1 MIVDDILKPAQE
13 EGVVEVT
20 YETLGDLVQRFHDH
34 TEEIP
39 VYRVQAIE
47 SVQRDQGHR
56 IVATGQ
62 QSADMLE
69 RIRELERDNMRLRDM
84 IYVASMRLVPGG
96 IWATVLRLFL
106 EYPSVDPTMPNT
118 RSGASRT
125 REGINEQID
134 RRLAGAL
141 GARDAARNLEPLI
154 GGGGEQEEIS
164 GNGGNGNGGNG
175 NGGNGN
181 GGGNGYN
188 FRGFMPAR
196 ECTYQDFLKCQP
208 LSFNGTEAVV
218 GLTHWFEKMETVFH
232 ISNYPEKYQVKM
244 VPIEEDKV
252 ERFIGGLPDNIQ
264 GNVIAAKSTKLQDS
278 ISIANNLMDQKL
290 KGYARSAE
298 NKRRLENNPR
308 DTHRQQPVFKRQN
321 VGGQNVA
328 RAYTAGNNEK
338 NGVCWISFL
347 LKQVQNAPCS
357 TVYCEMWKLLR
368 HFRKDCPK
376 LRNLNRGN
384 KTGNK
389 NGNKTENQNGGNK
402 ATTRAYAIGGGGVS
416 NPDSNVVTGTALLD
430 VAPSTLDTS
439 YAIELADGRIL
450 ETNVVLRGCT
460 LGLLGHSLDI
470 DLMPIELGDDCDGG
484 TQVTSKKTKDK
495 SEEKRLEDVPI
506 VREFL
511 EVFLEDFPGLPPA
524 RQVKFQIDLV
534 PSVAPVARA
543 PYRLAPAEMQELSTQ
558 LQELSE
564 KGFIRPS
571 SSPWGAPVLF
581 FKKKD
586 GSFLI
591 CINYR
596 SRVYSKI
603 DLISGYHQHRV
614 HEEDIPKKTFRT
626 RYGHY
631 EFQVMSF
638 GLTNALAAFMD
649 LMNRGSEN
657 FMVYC
662 NASHKGLGKIW
673 MQKEKVIA
681 YASRQLKVHKKNY
694 TTHDLELGAV
704 VFALKMWIH
713 YLYELLSDYDC
724 EIRYHPGKLNVVAD
738 ALNRKERSKSLRV
751 RALVL
756 TIGLNLPKQILSA
769 QSEARKEENFIN
781 KDVHGTRLKM
791 STAYP
796 SQTDGQSE
804 RTIQTLED
812 MLSACVLDFGK
823 SWDRH
828 LPLAEVGDS
837 QLTGLEIIH
846 ETTEKIVQIKS
857 RIQAA
862 RDHQK
867 SYADNLKKCMSDEP
881 LAIPLDEIQVDD
893 KLHFIEELVENMDRE
908 VKRLKQSHIMIVM
921 VC

>member
-1 MIVDDILKPAQE
+1 M
-13 EGVVEVT
+13 
-20 YETLGDLVQRFHDH
+20 
-34 TEEIP
+34 
-39 VYRVQAIE
+39 
-47 SVQRDQGHR
+47 S
-56 IVATGQ
+56 
-62 QSADMLE
+62 
-69 RIRELERDNMRLRDM
+69 
-84 IYVASMRLVPGG
+84 
-96 IWATVLRLFL
+96 
-106 EYPSVDPTMPNT
+106 
-118 RSGASRT
+118 
-125 REGINEQID
+125 
-134 RRLAGAL
+134 
-141 GARDAARNLEPLI
+141 
-154 GGGGEQEEIS
+154 
-164 GNGGNGNGGNG
+164 G

-218 GLTHWFEKMETVFH
+218 GEQLELRPRLCHELDIAYEADDRGVLSKKRD
-232 ISNYPEKYQVKM
+232 PE
-244 VPIEEDKV
+244 DGN
-252 ERFIGGLPDNIQ
+252 R
-264 GNVIAAKSTKLQDS
+264 GNVIAAESTKHQDS
-278 ISIANNLMDQKL
+278 IRIANNLMDQKL

-338 NGVCWISFL
+338 KG
-347 LKQVQNAPCS
+347 
-357 TVYCEMWKLLR
+357 
-368 HFRKDCPK
+368 KDCPK

-384 KTGNK
+384 K
-389 NGNKTENQNGGNK
+389 NGNKTENQTGGNE

-416 NPDSNVVTGTALLD
+416 NPDSNVVT
-430 VAPSTLDTS
+430 DTS
-439 YAIELADGRIL
+439 YAVELADGRIL

-460 LGLLGHSLDI
+460 LGLLGHSFDI
-470 DLMPIELGDDCDGG
+470 DLMPVELGSFDVNIGMDWLVKYHALIVCDEKVVS
-484 TQVTSKKTKDK
+484 QVTSKKTKDK
-495 SEEKRLEDVPI
+495 SEEKRLKDVPI
-506 VREFL
+506 VREFP

-543 PYRLAPAEMQELSTQ
+543 PYRLATAEMQELSTQ
-558 LQELSE
+558 INDLFDQLQ
-564 KGFIRPS
+564 G
-571 SSPWGAPVLF
+571 
-581 FKKKD
+581 
-586 GSFLI
+586 
-591 CINYR
+591 

-603 DLISGYHQHRV
+603 DLRSGYQQHRV
-614 HEEDIPKKTFRT
+614 REEDIPKTTFRT
-626 RYGHY
+626 RYGHH
-631 EFQVMSF
+631 EFQVMLF
-638 GLTNALAAFMD
+638 GLTNAPAVFMD
-649 LMNRGSEN
+649 LMNRVCKPYIDRFVIVFVDDILIYSKSRKEHEGHLKLILSEGIHVDPAKIESIKDWASPKTPTEIRQFLVLAEAAFQLLKQKLCSAPILTLPEGSEN

-662 NASHKGLGKIW
+662 NASHKGLGAVL

-681 YASRQLKVHKKNY
+681 YASRQLKVHEKNY

-704 VFALKMWIH
+704 VFALKMWRH

-724 EIRYHPGKLNVVAD
+724 EIRYLPGKMNVVAN
-738 ALNRKERSKSLRV
+738 ALSRNERSKSLRV

-756 TIGLNLPKQILSA
+756 TIGLNLHKQILSD
-769 QSEARKEENFIN
+769 QSEAKKEENFIN
-781 KDVHGTRLKM
+781 KDVHDKMYQDPKKLYWWPNMKAEIATYVSKCLTYAKVKTTTGQDTIWVIVDRLTKSAHFLPMREDDMLEKLMRQYLKEVVSRHRVPLSIIFDRDRRFTSYFWKSLNKALGTRLKM

-828 LPLAEVGDS
+828 LLLAEVRDS
-837 QLTGLEIIH
+837 QLTGPEIIH
-846 ETTEKIVQIKS
+846 ETTENIVQIKS

-867 SYADNLKKCMSDEP
+867 SYADVRRKPLELQNLKKCMSDEP

-893 KLHFIEELVENMDRE
+893 KLHFIEELVEKWDRGS
-908 VKRLKQSHIMIVM
+908 KRLNAEPFLIVI
-921 VC
+921 VRCGSLGEVYVYLGAY